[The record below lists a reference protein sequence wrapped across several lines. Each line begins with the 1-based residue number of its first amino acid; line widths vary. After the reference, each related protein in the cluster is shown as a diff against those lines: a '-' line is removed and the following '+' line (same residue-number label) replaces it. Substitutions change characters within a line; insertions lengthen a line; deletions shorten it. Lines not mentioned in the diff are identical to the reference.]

1 MAKIDLVRNIGIV
14 AHIDAGKTTVTE
26 RFLYYSG
33 RSHKIGEVHDGE
45 AQMDW
50 MPQEQERGITI
61 TAAATTLSWN
71 NHEIHLIDTPGHVD
85 FTIEVERSLR
95 VLDGAVVVFCGRGG
109 VEPQSETVWAQADK
123 FHVPRIAFVNKLD
136 RVGAELPTVVAQI
149 REKLG
154 ANPVVVQLPIGE
166 EGDFVGVVDLIER
179 KALRWTGKEEDPPAV
194 EEIPT
199 HMGDAV
205 EAAREELVEA
215 VADFDDELAE
225 RYLEGEEI
233 SAKEIRAALR
243 SGTLA
248 NRCVPVLCGA
258 ALRNRGIQPLLDAVG
273 HYLPAPTEVA
283 EVEAFIPGTDRR
295 VSQRPVDQDPL
306 CALAFKVAM
315 EQGRK
320 MVFFRVYSGRIKPG
334 DTLYNPRAGK
344 KDKVSLVLKMHA
356 NKRER
361 IQAAVAG
368 DIAVGMGLKSVG
380 TGDTLCQEDHP
391 LLLEA
396 IDSYETV
403 ISVAVEPKNLPE
415 KDKMDFGLAKMVEED
430 PTFGVREDAETGQT
444 LISGMGEL
452 HLEIMTDRLMR
463 EYGVSVRVGKPQV
476 VYRETV
482 RGPATEEYRFERRQ
496 EDDRVFGH
504 ARIAVSPLP
513 RGSENVALAE
523 LGGDPPP
530 PQELVEAALEG
541 MRDAFRS
548 GPEGGY
554 PIKDVKAVL
563 VGLEVP
569 EGATNEVPYKIAAQ
583 EAFRK
588 AMRTARVQ
596 LLEPVMDVEVTTPEE
611 SMGEVIGDLNQRGGR
626 IEASQ
631 FRGNKR
637 VIAAK
642 VPLKQMFGYST
653 ALRSLTKGRAVFS
666 MRFSEFDAHGGD

>member
-1 MAKIDLVRNIGIV
+1 MAKIDQVRNIGIV

-71 NHEIHLIDTPGHVD
+71 KHDLHLIDTPGHVD

-123 FHVPRIAFVNKLD
+123 FDVPRIAFINKLD
-136 RVGAELPTVVAQI
+136 RVGAEFPVVVAEI
-149 REKLG
+149 KERLG
-154 ANPVVVQLPIGE
+154 ANPIPVQLPIGE
-166 EGDFVGVVDLIER
+166 EGDFSGVVDLIEQ
-179 KALRWTGKEEDPPAV
+179 KAWQWSGKEEGTANEVDIPAGMA
-194 EEIPT
+194 E
-199 HMGDAV
+199 AV
-205 EAAREELVEA
+205 EAARETLLEA
-215 VADFDDELAE
+215 AADLDDALAE
-225 RYLEGEEI
+225 RFLEGEEI
-233 SAKEIRAALR
+233 TPKEIRAALR
-243 SGTLA
+243 AGTLA

-258 ALRNRGIQPLLDAVG
+258 ALRNKGIQPLLDAVV
-273 HYLPAPTEVA
+273 HYLPSPNEVA
-283 EVEAFIPGTDRR
+283 EVEAFIPGTEER
-295 VSQRPVDQDPL
+295 VRQHPKDANPL

-320 MVFFRVYSGRIKPG
+320 MVFFRVYSGRMKPG
-334 DTLYNPRAGK
+334 DTVFNPRAGK
-344 KDKVSLVLKMHA
+344 TDKVSRVLKMHA

-361 IQAAVAG
+361 IAAAVAG

-380 TGDTLCQEDHP
+380 TGDTLCTQDHP
-391 LLLEA
+391 LQLEA

-430 PTFGVREDAETGQT
+430 PTFSVREDAETGQT

-452 HLEIMTDRLMR
+452 HLEIQTDRLMR
-463 EYGVSVRVGKPQV
+463 EYGISVRVGKPQV

-482 RGPATEEYRFERRQ
+482 KDSATEEYRFERKQ
-496 EDDRVFGH
+496 EDERVFGH
-504 ARIAVSPLP
+504 ARITVSPLP
-513 RGSENVALAE
+513 RGSDNVAVADIAA
-523 LGGDPPP
+523 DPPP
-530 PQELVEAALEG
+530 PQNLVNAALEG
-541 MRDAFRS
+541 MREAFRS

-554 PIKDVKAVL
+554 PIRDVKAVV
-563 VGLEVP
+563 VGLEVL
-569 EGATNEVPYKIAAQ
+569 EGSTAEVPYKIAAQ

-588 AMRTARVQ
+588 AMRGASVQ
-596 LLEPVMDVEVTTPEE
+596 LLEPVMEVEVTTPEE

-626 IEASQ
+626 IESSE

-637 VIAAK
+637 VIQAK

-653 ALRSLTKGRAVFS
+653 SLRSLTKGRAVFS
-666 MRFSEFDAHGGD
+666 MRFHEFDTSSGD

>member
-1 MAKIDLVRNIGIV
+1 MAKIDQVRNIGIV

-71 NHEIHLIDTPGHVD
+71 KHDIHLIDTPGHVD

-136 RVGAELPTVVAQI
+136 RVGAEFDVVVAEI

-154 ANPVVVQLPIGE
+154 ANPVPVQLPIGE
-166 EGDFVGVVDLIER
+166 EGDFAGVVDLVER
-179 KALRWTGKEEDPPAV
+179 KAYRWTGKEDDAASEVDIPANLV
-194 EEIPT
+194 
-199 HMGDAV
+199 DAV
-205 EAAREELVEA
+205 AAGRDRLLEAA
-215 VADFDDELAE
+215 ADFDDELAE
-225 RYLEGEEI
+225 RYLDGEEI
-233 SAKEIRAALR
+233 TPKELRAALR
-243 SGTLA
+243 AGTLA

-258 ALRNRGIQPLLDAVG
+258 ALRNKGIQPLLDAVVD
-273 HYLPAPTEVA
+273 YLPSPTEVA
-283 EVEAFIPGTDRR
+283 EAEAFIPGTQER
-295 VSQRPVDQDPL
+295 VLQHPRDNDPL

-334 DTLYNPRAGK
+334 DTVFNPRAGTR
-344 KDKVSLVLKMHA
+344 DKVSRVLKMHA

-361 IQAAVAG
+361 IQVAVAG

-380 TGDTLCQEDHP
+380 TGDTICTFEHP
-391 LLLEA
+391 LQLEA
-396 IDSYETV
+396 IDSHETV
-403 ISVAVEPKNLPE
+403 ISVAVEPKSLPE

-430 PTFGVREDAETGQT
+430 PTFSVREDAETGQT

-482 RGPATEEYRFERRQ
+482 KESATEEYRFERKQ
-496 EDDRVFGH
+496 EEDRVFGH
-504 ARIAVSPLP
+504 ARITVSPLP
-513 RGSENVALAE
+513 RGSGNVALADIHA
-523 LGGDPPP
+523 DPPP
-530 PQELVEAALEG
+530 PPDLVAAALEG
-541 MRDAFRS
+541 AQDAFRS
-548 GPEGGY
+548 GPEGGF
-554 PIKDVKAVL
+554 PIRDVKAVL
-563 VGLEVP
+563 VGLEVV
-569 EGATNEVPYKIAAQ
+569 EGSTNQVPYKIAAQ
-583 EAFRK
+583 EAFRM
-588 AMRTARVQ
+588 AMRKATVQ
-596 LLEPVMDVEVTTPEE
+596 LLEPVMAVEVTTPEE
-611 SMGEVIGDLNQRGGR
+611 TMGEVIGDLNQRGGR
-626 IEASQ
+626 IEHSE

-637 VIAAK
+637 VIQAK
-642 VPLKQMFGYST
+642 VPLKRMFGYST

-666 MRFSEFDAHGGD
+666 MRFHEFDTPSGD